1 MTKRLP
7 DFFEDMRQAL
17 FGKNKEINLQESALG
32 AYGAMTREL
41 ENLGGDTLSKTAQQ
55 FNEALP
61 YIERAGYDVTEVEV
75 ALGLSPKVVPH
86 LKLRELITEE
96 EQQAL
101 LDETQGKTLV
111 NTILSSLFRAS
122 TARRKLK
129 FKRFHFEEIELEIGI
144 IPGVVLKFRP
154 SGETDETLSIT
165 ALEASKAD

>member
-1 MTKRLP
+1 MAKRLP
-7 DFFEDMRQAL
+7 DYFEDIRQAF
-17 FGKNKEINLQESALG
+17 FGKSSQMNIQESAVQ
-32 AYGAMTREL
+32 AYGTMAREL
-41 ENLGGDTLSKTAQQ
+41 KNLGGDTLSKTAQQ

-86 LKLRELITEE
+86 LRLRELIEE
-96 EQQAL
+96 DQQQAL
-101 LDETQGKTLV
+101 LEETQGKTLI

-122 TARRKLK
+122 AARRKLN

-154 SGETDETLSIT
+154 NDQREKL
-165 ALEASKAD
+165 ASVNAIAVD

>member
-7 DFFEDMRQAL
+7 DLFEDMRQAL
-17 FGKNKEINLQESALG
+17 FGKNKDVNIQESAVQ
-32 AYGAMTREL
+32 AYSAMTREL
-41 ENLGGDTLSKTAQQ
+41 KNLGGDTLSKTAQQ
-55 FNEALP
+55 FNDALP

-96 EQQAL
+96 QQQML

-122 TARRKLK
+122 AARRKLK

-154 SGETDETLSIT
+154 SSENTEILPIT
-165 ALEASKAD
+165 ALETSKLD

>member
-7 DFFEDMRQAL
+7 DIFEDLRQAL
-17 FGKNKEINLQESALG
+17 FGKGKDLNLQESAVH
-32 AYGAMTREL
+32 AYGAMTQEL
-41 ENLGGDTLSKTAQQ
+41 KNLGGDTLSKTAQQ

-86 LKLRELITEE
+86 LKLRELIDEA
-96 EQQAL
+96 EQQVL
-101 LDETQGKTLV
+101 LEETKGKTLI

-122 TARRKLK
+122 AARRKLN
-129 FKRFHFEEIELEIGI
+129 FKRFHFEEIELEIGL

-154 SGETDETLSIT
+154 NNEHV
-165 ALEASKAD
+165 EAEAIDLIATK